1 MMKYGQICQLQQ
13 PTEKDK
19 QTYLTVTFK
28 KIICFSIRTS
38 DMFPLMILSP
48 EWKFEKC
55 HMTKGNVNN
64 VHLKKE

>member
-1 MMKYGQICQLQQ
+1 
-13 PTEKDK
+13 
-19 QTYLTVTFK
+19 
-28 KIICFSIRTS
+28 
-38 DMFPLMILSP
+38 MFPLMILSP